1 MTGDPLEEVRA
12 RAARLRGR
20 TERVRLGEV
29 TVRDLCRYA
38 IAVGDDEYAVAARAA
53 EAAGRPVIAPP
64 MFLTGILSWED
75 GPPED
80 ELRPDGL
87 GAQESP
93 CTEGLPVRQV
103 HGGQAVRLLAPVRAG
118 MTINAERSL
127 TGADRKRGKAGD
139 FVILGLRTEYFD
151 DSGTPLVV
159 SDESVIVL
167 GDGDGA

>member
-1 MTGDPLEEVRA
+1 MAEVCA

-20 TERVRLGEV
+20 AERVRLGEV

-38 IAVGDDEYAVAARAA
+38 IAVGDDEYAAAARAA
-53 EAAGRPVIAPP
+53 AAAGRPVVAPP
-64 MFLTGILSWED
+64 MFLTSILSWQD
-75 GPPED
+75 GPPEG

-103 HGGQAVRLLAPVRAG
+103 HGGQAVRLLAAVAAG
-118 MTINAERSL
+118 MTIHAERSL
-127 TGADRKRGKAGD
+127 TGADRKRGRAGD
-139 FVILGLRTEYFD
+139 FVVLGLRTEYFD
-151 DSGTPLVV
+151 GSGTPLAV

-167 GDGDGA
+167 GDADEA